1 MIIGKKIMYIVK
13 KWMHFALLITISYM
27 PRWTFGQLKPPLA
40 WSELPSI
47 PDKEG
52 FAGMFAGVSQRH
64 LICMGGA
71 NFPGQM
77 PWEGGQKV
85 WYDHIFVLSKKDS
98 SWTLANKK
106 LPRPLAYG
114 VSVTYGNKIIL
125 VGGNNAEGY
134 YSDVYSVEY
143 NKGEI
148 QIDALPSLPYP
159 MANMTGTLVGNT
171 IFIAGGDTSFTG
183 IPINTFWALDLQKNP
198 AEQKWIALASWP
210 GPPRIQAVSASLQDN
225 FFIFSGINLV
235 KGSTGKNQRI
245 ILKDAYKFIPA
256 FSGTT
261 VTGGK
266 WVTLS
271 EMPRGVAAG
280 ASPAPIFGTDHILFP
295 GGLDSATAAY
305 SDPSRFPG
313 FVTDLLGYNAGTD
326 TWISFGNLPE
336 GTTRVTLPAVR
347 WNKEWVIP
355 NGEIGPGK
363 RSPKVFLIKGSL

>member
-1 MIIGKKIMYIVK
+1 MPAARKWIRWLIPAMISFVPQ
-13 KWMHFALLITISYM
+13 LLFS
-27 PRWTFGQLKPPLA
+27 QLQPSLT
-40 WSELPSI
+40 WNELPSI

-52 FAGMFAGVSQRH
+52 FAGMFAGVSHGH

-114 VSVTYGNKIIL
+114 VSVTYRNKIIL
-125 VGGNNAEGY
+125 VGGNNAKGY
-134 YSDVYSVEY
+134 YSDVCSVEY
-143 NKGEI
+143 INGIVLIET
-148 QIDALPSLPYP
+148 LPSLPYP
-159 MANMTGTLVGNT
+159 MANMSGTLVGNT

-183 IPINTFWALDLQKNP
+183 MPLKAFWALDLQKSSSG
-198 AEQKWIALASWP
+198 QKWIALASWP

-225 FFIFSGINLV
+225 YFIFSGINLV

-280 ASPAPIFGTDHILFP
+280 ASPAPTFGTNHILFP

-305 SDPSRFPG
+305 RDPSNFPG

-326 TWISFGNLPE
+326 TWINFGNLPE